1 MLELSS
7 FIKNKN
13 KPESHQKVRENKS
26 FCALVMLSEDNE
38 ILKFNQY
45 KKSAKMPSIINAGL
59 ESLIKIWMDV
69 KIILKNHLQL

>member
-1 MLELSS
+1 MPELSS

-13 KPESHQKVRENKS
+13 KPESHQKVCENKY

-59 ESLIKIWMDV
+59 ESLIKKWMDV